1 MTAIHPKPELKKE
14 PNETEAEEPKQLT
27 SMHLSLAEHGRTGK
41 STWMKL
47 LIAYSLQK
55 NKLIQVVDT
64 DVKNPDV
71 ARSYTPELLATW
83 SRTIVA
89 DENISRL
96 ETSDPRKEVKQSI
109 DSLLSEQIVFT
120 DDNRLTHLTRK
131 LLKLSQLGK
140 DIMVN
145 IPAGVHDPVCNFIA
159 ENRLDKSPALN
170 LVSWWVSNCSLD
182 SLNLFVE
189 TQERFPD
196 AKHALVLNYHNK
208 SKQEI
213 RNIRFP
219 IKIKELVESKQVKLV
234 RIPHLSIDP
243 TFWNYHSG
251 TPYDKFI
258 EDEDIDMFD
267 RAAVKEWMEMIF
279 EGIEST
285 HYI

>member
-1 MTAIHPKPELKKE
+1 MTAIQPKPALKKE
-14 PNETEAEEPKQLT
+14 SNETEAQPKPPT

-47 LIAYSLQK
+47 LIAYSLKK
-55 NKLIQVVDT
+55 NKAFQVIDT

-71 ARSYTPELLATW
+71 ARSYTPELLDIW
-83 SRTIVA
+83 SRAIA
-89 DENISRL
+89 IDEPISRL

-109 DSLLSEQIVFT
+109 NSLLSEQIVFT

-159 ENRLDKSPALN
+159 DNRLDKSSTVD
-170 LVSWWVSNCSLD
+170 LVSWWVSNCSID

-219 IKIKELVESKQVKLV
+219 IKIKELVESKQVKILS
-234 RIPHLSIDP
+234 IPHLSLDP
-243 TFWNYHSG
+243 IFWNYHSG

-267 RAAVKEWMEMIF
+267 RAAVKEWMETIF
-279 EGIEST
+279 EGIEGT

>member
-1 MTAIHPKPELKKE
+1 MTVIHPKPELKKE
-14 PNETEAEEPKQLT
+14 SSETEAESKQPT

-41 STWMKL
+41 STWLKL

-55 NKLIQVVDT
+55 NKSFQVIDT

-71 ARSYTPELLATW
+71 ARSYTPELLDIW
-83 SRTIVA
+83 SRAIAIDDPIAKMEPLT
-89 DENISRL
+89 
-96 ETSDPRKEVKQSI
+96 PRKSEKSAI

-145 IPAGVHDPVCNFIA
+145 IPAGVHDPVCNFIT
-159 ENRLDKSPALN
+159 ENRLDKSSTVD
-170 LVSWWVSNCSLD
+170 LVSWWVSNCSID

-219 IKIKELVESKQVKLV
+219 IKIKELVESKQVKMV
-234 RIPHLSIDP
+234 KIPHLSLDP
-243 TFWNYHSG
+243 IFWNYHSG

-267 RAAVKEWMEMIF
+267 RAAVKEWMETIF